1 MKRIIIHWTAGGYIP
16 SKNDLAHYHFVVD
29 GNGVVINGAL
39 PVEANKAPIRG
50 EYAAHTLNCN
60 TDSIGVAIAAMAGA
74 QERPFNAGR
83 APIKEVQI
91 DALAKLVAGLCKQYG
106 IPVTRETVLSHAEV
120 QPTLKI
126 RQRGKWDISWLP
138 SLAAP
143 IDPVAAGDMLRSR
156 VSSAMAPKKAP
167 PAPSKPIAAPTP
179 APRAQGGL
187 AGRIL
192 GLFGKGKA

>member
-1 MKRIIIHWTAGGYIP
+1 MKRVIIHWTAGQHSP

-74 QERPFNAGR
+74 QERPFKAGP

-91 DALAKLVAGLCKQYG
+91 DALANLVAGLCKQYG

-126 RQRGKWDISWLP
+126 KQRGKWDISWLP

-143 IDPVAAGDMLRSR
+143 IDPVAAGDMLRAR
-156 VSSAMAPKKAP
+156 VSAAMAPKQAQ

-179 APRAQGGL
+179 APKAQGGL
-187 AGRIL
+187 AGSIL
-192 GLFGKGKA
+192 GLFGKGK